1 MSPWRTLSVT
11 RSKSAW
17 HLLSRS
23 ANHLWV
29 TRLIPATPSLL
40 PLPCCCSP
48 RGAGP
53 FQTVRAPQCL
63 LWEDQVDGE
72 CHVPAA
78 GGVDGGVQGRDGG
91 GAQAGD
97 GEEGRS
103 AVVSEAE
110 RGWVADLMRVG
121 EMDTE
126 RAQQRKILEVGSVSY
141 ICSVEKRTQRTSPQ
155 VMSAAASTLEL
166 RAPLRALILRT

>member
-97 GEEGRS
+97 GEEGR
-103 AVVSEAE
+103 
-110 RGWVADLMRVG
+110 RLN
-121 EMDTE
+121 
-126 RAQQRKILEVGSVSY
+126 
-141 ICSVEKRTQRTSPQ
+141 
-155 VMSAAASTLEL
+155 SAATRTLMSVA
-166 RAPLRALILRT
+166 RARAARRRTDDCVCARRAWRTPPPLRADLCTAPSDDRYESPASINGACGTGLGDFGGVD